1 MNNTWNAN
9 PIVYDLSSKK
19 NADSSAGEKDK
30 EAGWLLADTTVDEDV
45 DGVEP
50 ITEDEVFGML
60 QGREALMAS
69 ILTTLMQTS
78 FVP

>member
-19 NADSSAGEKDK
+19 NATGEKDQ
-30 EAGWLLADTTVDEDV
+30 EAGWLLADATVDEDV

-50 ITEDEVFGML
+50 ITEEEVFGML
-60 QGREALMAS
+60 QDAEY
-69 ILTTLMQTS
+69 
-78 FVP
+78 

>member
-19 NADSSAGEKDK
+19 NTNSSAGEKDK
-30 EAGWLLADTTVDEDV
+30 EAGWLLADAAVDEET

-50 ITEDEVFGML
+50 ITEDEVFGVY
-60 QGREALMAS
+60 QDGGA
-69 ILTTLMQTS
+69 
-78 FVP
+78 